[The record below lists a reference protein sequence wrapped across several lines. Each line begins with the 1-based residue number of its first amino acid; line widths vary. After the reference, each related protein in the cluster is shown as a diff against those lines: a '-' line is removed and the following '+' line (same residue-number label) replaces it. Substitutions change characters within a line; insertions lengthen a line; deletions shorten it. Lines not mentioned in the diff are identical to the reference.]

1 MGEVTHWRVINTSD
15 DPHAMHLHGF
25 YFTVNAVGD
34 GEHYERYS
42 EQQQPTGVTELV
54 DPGHVFE
61 ITWTPERAGNWLFHC
76 HMMMHMSAPAVLHPK
91 QAQPAAYSEH
101 DHSGGM
107 GGLVIGITVLPGSI
121 PAAVPV
127 VTKAPRKLQLVIS
140 ENPDKVPLYQLQVN
154 DPQAPSESDKKKP
167 PSLLGPPIFLT
178 RGEETEIEV
187 KNMTSSPTAIHWHG
201 IELESFYDGVAGW
214 TGSGQQTTPAIA
226 PGTSFVAHM
235 APPRAGTFIYH
246 THWHDQ
252 QQLENGVY
260 GPLIVLEPGQ
270 KYDPEHEKIFVF
282 SIGRYAPFGS
292 MLIVNGTPEPD
303 PVELKTGT
311 RYRLR
316 LINISTNEADLRVR
330 LESEG
335 APVQWKVIASDGAD
349 FPTLQL
355 KSSAADMG
363 LTVGSTRDIEYE
375 SDREGHVEM
384 KISAPGFEALIMQPF
399 DVVSVK

>member
-1 MGEVTHWRVINTSD
+1 
-15 DPHAMHLHGF
+15 MHLHGF

-42 EQQQPTGVTELV
+42 AEQQPKGVTEMI

-61 ITWTPERAGNWLFHC
+61 MTWTPERAGNWLFHC
-76 HMMMHMSAPAVLHPK
+76 HMMMHMSAPAALHP
-91 QAQPAAYSEH
+91 QGAQPAAYSEQ

-107 GGLVIGITVLPGSI
+107 GGLVIGITMLPGAV
-121 PAAVPV
+121 PAA
-127 VTKAPRKLQLVIS
+127 APAVAKVQRKLQLLIS
-140 ENPDKVPLYQLQVN
+140 ENPDKIPHYQLQVN
-154 DPQAPSESDKKKP
+154 DPVNDAQATADPEKKKP
-167 PSLLGPPIFLT
+167 PTLLGPPIVLT

-187 KNMTSSPTAIHWHG
+187 KNATSSPTAIHWHG

-214 TGSGQQTTPAIA
+214 TGSGRQTTPAIA

-252 QQLENGVY
+252 KQLENGVY

-270 KYDPEHEKIFVF
+270 KYDPEHDKTFVF
-282 SIGRYAPFGS
+282 GVGRYAPFGS

-311 RYRLR
+311 TYRLQ
-316 LINISTNEADLRVR
+316 LINITTNESDLQVR
-330 LESEG
+330 LEG
-335 APVQWKVIASDGAD
+335 KDAPTQWKIIASDGAD
-349 FPTLQL
+349 LPAAQL

-363 LTVGSTRDIEYE
+363 LTVGSTRDVEFQ
-375 SDREGHVEM
+375 SDREGYVEM
-384 KISAPGFEALIMQPF
+384 YIAARGFEATIMQPF
-399 DVVSVK
+399 DIVSAK